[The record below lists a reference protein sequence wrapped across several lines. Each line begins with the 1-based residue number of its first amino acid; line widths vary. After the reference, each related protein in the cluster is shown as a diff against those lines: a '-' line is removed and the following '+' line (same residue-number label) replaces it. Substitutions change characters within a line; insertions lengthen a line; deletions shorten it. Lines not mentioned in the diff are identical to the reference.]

1 MQLRSIRIGILAA
14 MVAVLGLCGPASAQF
29 FGGMGSWSNPPVNQ
43 REFDMMVKMLGFDEV
58 QEEIAADMFGVL
70 QSEFGDMAE
79 VAREMSEGARSEFER
94 SRDPAVWRE
103 LGERL
108 SKFEDKREELGEQFW
123 GDVKILLTDEQLPLW
138 DKFERRRFRGRAI
151 SRQEQVLSGVG
162 VDLVV
167 LVEEMEFSPEEEE
180 VLPEVIEQYEVEL
193 DRKLRA
199 YRRVADEQ
207 QAAAEEIGRE
217 GNWMQNM
224 DKYNEIFATVRDELL
239 QVRAI
244 HERYLKTIASR
255 LDEESAAEL
264 MDRFNRAAYPDI
276 YRDTYVDNG
285 IKQALELDS
294 LTPDQRE
301 FVVALKEGFERES
314 NRLRE
319 VLVRTQR
326 EREENMR
333 LQDMWGGQR
342 NTETREAQN
351 QLREFQLRMYDEL
364 LKVLTDEQ
372 KAGLP
377 ERPATDWR
385 ERSFDF

>member
-1 MQLRSIRIGILAA
+1 MGILAA
-14 MVAVLGLCGPASAQF
+14 LMAVLGICGPASAQF
-29 FGGMGSWSNPPVNQ
+29 FGGTGSWNNPPVNQ
-43 REFDMMVKMLGFDEV
+43 REFDMMVRMLAFDEI

-70 QSEFGDMAE
+70 QSEFGDMAA
-79 VAREMSEGARSEFER
+79 VAREMSEGARAEFQR

-108 SKFEDKREELGEQFW
+108 ASFEDKREELGDQFW
-123 GDVKILLTDEQLPLW
+123 SDVKILLTDEQLPLW
-138 DKFERRRFRGRAI
+138 DKFDRRRFRGRAI

-167 LVEEMEFSPEEEE
+167 LTEEMEFSPEEQE
-180 VLPEVIEQYEVEL
+180 VLPEVLEQYEVEL

-207 QAAAEEIGRE
+207 QEKAEEIGRE

-224 DKYNEIFATVRDELL
+224 DKYNEIFAAIRDELL

-244 HERYLKTIASR
+244 HERYLKTISTR

-276 YRDTYVDNG
+276 YRDSYLDNG
-285 IKQALELDS
+285 LKQALELSS
-294 LTPDQRE
+294 LTEEQRE
-301 FVVALKEGFERES
+301 FIVGLKAGVEQQTS
-314 NRLRE
+314 RLRD
-319 VLVRTQR
+319 VLVRAQR

-342 NTETREAQN
+342 DTETREAQN